1 MVARR
6 AQEAARKADAAGP
19 VSVWFEQVDVSA
31 GRRSPPRDRTMPQ

>member
-19 VSVWFEQVDVSA
+19 VSVWFEQVEFHGADAALPGSRNA
-31 GRRSPPRDRTMPQ
+31 

>member
-19 VSVWFEQVDVSA
+19 VSVWFEQVDVSP
-31 GRRSPPRDRTMPQ
+31 GRRGPPGSRNA